1 MDDLEA
7 PLKNRKPP
15 YIFLC
20 NQKTF
25 RWLVSYVFSWKWLAE
40 MIVKRE
46 ANLEPTHCWVI
57 LISSRQISLL
67 HTSTHQT
74 MISVSQNGLEC
85 WCRHCWW
92 VPEITASAI
101 VAGTHANISAP
112 WRALT
117 DIHTS
122 STAQGGGG
130 SFKNRKPIREI
141 GCCETRMAERIH
153 WWTERCLWSPLFHS
167 LSLTI
172 CLPTCLSIYL
182 SIHLYI
188 YLSTYQ
194 SVQPSIYLSICL
206 SIYLSIYQSIS
217 LSLSFI
223 CLSV

>member
-1 MDDLEA
+1 MTCVLCFLLEVIG
-7 PLKNRKPP
+7 R
-15 YIFLC
+15 
-20 NQKTF
+20 
-25 RWLVSYVFSWKWLAE
+25 

-67 HTSTHQT
+67 YTSTHQT

-92 VPEITASAI
+92 VPEITASAV
-101 VAGTHANISAP
+101 VAGTHAKISAP

-172 CLPTCLSIYL
+172 YLPTYLSIYRSIDL
-182 SIHLYI
+182 SIYRSI
-188 YLSTYQ
+188 YLPINLS
-194 SVQPSIYLSICL
+194 SHLSICL

-217 LSLSFI
+217 LSFSFI